1 MSRLGQRQGWIKG
14 VGVGL
19 EWYLDLGCASIYQYS
34 GGVGRIS
41 FRI

>member
-1 MSRLGQRQGWIKG
+1 MSKLGVGIKG
-14 VGVGL
+14 EGVGL

-41 FRI
+41 FPI